1 MSTIFVPNGKI
12 IIMNSSVL
20 KKRGRPIEFDK
31 DKALDNALHLFWA
44 KGYEGT
50 SLGDLVGTLGIN
62 KPSLYASFGNKE
74 ELFHKVLERYTQG
87 PANFLAKALQEKT
100 SKDVAI
106 KFLTEAADVLTS
118 KNNPKGCLII
128 QSALSCSDEST
139 SVKKLLTQYRKSIEG
154 LLKNRFDRSKKDG
167 DLSKTTNTE
176 YLAKYI
182 VTIHQG
188 MSVQATN
195 GTSKKELLEM
205 IKIAMNAWPENVI

>member
-12 IIMNSSVL
+12 ISMNTSVL

-31 DKALDNALHLFWA
+31 DQALDNALHLFWA

-50 SLGDLVGTLGIN
+50 SLGDLVDTLGIN

-87 PANFLAKALQEKT
+87 PASFLAKALQEKT

-128 QSALSCSDEST
+128 QSALSCSDESI
-139 SVKKLLTQYRKSIEG
+139 SIKKLLTQYRKNIEG

-167 DLSKTTNTE
+167 DLPKTTNTE
-176 YLAKYI
+176 FLAKYI
-182 VTIHQG
+182 ITIHQG

-205 IKIAMNAWPENVI
+205 IKIAMNAWPH

>member
-1 MSTIFVPNGKI
+1 MKVSEI
-12 IIMNSSVL
+12 

-31 DKALDNALHLFWA
+31 EKALDNALHLFWA

-50 SLGDLVGTLGIN
+50 SLGDLVETLGIN
-62 KPSLYASFGNKE
+62 KPSLYATFGNKE
-74 ELFHKVLERYTQG
+74 DLFNKVLKTYTQG
-87 PANFLAKALQEKT
+87 PANFVIKALQEKT

-128 QSALSCSDEST
+128 QSALSCSDESI
-139 SVKKLLTQYRKSIEG
+139 SVKKLLTQYRKNIEG
-154 LLKNRFDRSKKDG
+154 LLKNRFDKSKKDG
-167 DLSKTTNTE
+167 DLPKTTNTE
-176 YLAKYI
+176 FLAKYI

-205 IKIAMNAWPENVI
+205 IKIAMNAWPH